1 MAFYSLYNLA
11 EHHMKHNTWFQA
23 GGPSYAVELGRLD
36 GRVSTK
42 ASVRHHLPHPEFK
55 LEQLN
60 QMFAS
65 HGLTLTD
72 LVALSGISFIL
83 NTIQV

>member
-1 MAFYSLYNLA
+1 
-11 EHHMKHNTWFQA
+11 
-23 GGPSYAVELGRLD
+23 VELGRLD

-42 ASVRHHLPHPEFK
+42 ASVRHHIPLPDFK
-55 LEQLN
+55 LELIN

-72 LVALSGISFIL
+72 LVALSGISFII
-83 NTIQV
+83 NKIHVCDP

>member
-1 MAFYSLYNLA
+1 LF
-11 EHHMKHNTWFQA
+11 FQT

-42 ASVRHHLPHPEFK
+42 ASVTNHLPHPEFK
-55 LEQLN
+55 LAKLTK
-60 QMFAS
+60 MFAS

-72 LVALSGISFIL
+72 LIALSGSLYIIMSTKFVSSSIRLDILGSFV
-83 NTIQV
+83 TY

>member
-1 MAFYSLYNLA
+1 MFFFLWINVSCLYFVNSQ
-11 EHHMKHNTWFQA
+11 WFQA

-42 ASVRHHLPHPEFK
+42 GSVRNHIPLPDFK
-55 LEQLN
+55 LEKLN

-72 LVALSGISFIL
+72 LVALSGISIIM
-83 NTIQV
+83 N